1 MSPVLAFIGEL
12 SPMHVL
18 MVLIV
23 GMLLFGKRLPEIGR
37 SLGKSFVEFKKGLK
51 GIEDEID
58 PRPQQQA
65 YRQEPAQALEP
76 PRPPQRVGP
85 AAPKFEDAHDS
96 GSNEGM

>member
-12 SPMHVL
+12 SPMHIL

-51 GIEDEID
+51 GIEDDID

-65 YRQEPAQALEP
+65 YRSEPPQALEP

-85 AAPKFEDAHDS
+85 AAPRFDDAHDS
-96 GSNEGM
+96 GMSGGA